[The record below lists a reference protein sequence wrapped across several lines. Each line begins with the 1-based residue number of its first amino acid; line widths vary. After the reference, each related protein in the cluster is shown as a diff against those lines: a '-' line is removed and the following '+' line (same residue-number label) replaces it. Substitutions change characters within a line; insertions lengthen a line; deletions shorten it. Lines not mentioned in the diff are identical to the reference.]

1 MILNKGELMEKII
14 EIYKDA
20 FKSTFGLFK
29 TDGFKLVVSILA
41 IIFMGLTSLFVSDW
55 LSQGGGWY
63 FLLILLCET
72 LLLLPVY
79 VKLFRIIDEI

>member
-1 MILNKGELMEKII
+1 MNKLL

-29 TDGFKLVVSILA
+29 TDGFKLVASILA
-41 IIFMGLTSLFVSDW
+41 LIFMGLTSLFVSDW
-55 LSQGGGWY
+55 LSHGCGWY

-79 VKLFRIIDEI
+79 VKLFRILDDI

>member
-1 MILNKGELMEKII
+1 MNKII

-29 TDGFKLVVSILA
+29 TDGFKLVASILA
-41 IIFMGLTSLFVSDW
+41 LIFMGLTSLFVSDW
-55 LSQGGGWY
+55 LSHGCGWY
-63 FLLILLCET
+63 FLLILFGET

-79 VKLFRIIDEI
+79 VKLCRIIDDI

>member
-1 MILNKGELMEKII
+1 MNKLL

-29 TDGFKLVVSILA
+29 TDGFRLVASILA
-41 IIFMGLTSLFVSDW
+41 LIFMGLTSLFVSDW
-55 LSQGGGWY
+55 LSHGCGWY
-63 FLLILLCET
+63 FLLILLGET

-79 VKLFRIIDEI
+79 VKLFRILDDI

>member
-1 MILNKGELMEKII
+1 MEKLL

-29 TDGFKLVVSILA
+29 TDGFKLVASILGL
-41 IIFMGLTSLFVSDW
+41 IFMGLTSLLVSDW
-55 LSQGGGWY
+55 LSHGCGWY
-63 FLLILLCET
+63 FLLILLGET

-79 VKLFRIIDEI
+79 VKLCRIIDDI

>member
-1 MILNKGELMEKII
+1 MNKLL

-29 TDGFKLVVSILA
+29 TDGFKLVASILA
-41 IIFMGLTSLFVSDW
+41 LIFMGLTSLLVSDW
-55 LSQGGGWY
+55 LSHGCGWY
-63 FLLILLCET
+63 FLLILFCET

-79 VKLFRIIDEI
+79 VKLCRIIENF

>member
-1 MILNKGELMEKII
+1 MEKLL

-29 TDGFKLVVSILA
+29 TDGFKFVVSILA
-41 IIFMGLTSLFVSDW
+41 LIFIGITSLFVSDW
-55 LSQGGGWY
+55 LSHGSGWY
-63 FLLILLCET
+63 FLLILLGET

-79 VKLFRIIDEI
+79 VKLCRIIDYY

>member
-1 MILNKGELMEKII
+1 MNKLL

-29 TDGFKLVVSILA
+29 TDGFKLVASILA
-41 IIFMGLTSLFVSDW
+41 LIFMGLTSLFVSDW
-55 LSQGGGWY
+55 LSHGCGWY

-79 VKLFRIIDEI
+79 VKLFKILDDI

>member
-1 MILNKGELMEKII
+1 MNKLL

-29 TDGFKLVVSILA
+29 TDGFKLVASILA
-41 IIFMGLTSLFVSDW
+41 LIFMGLTSLFVSDW
-55 LSQGGGWY
+55 LSHGCGWY

-79 VKLFRIIDEI
+79 VKLFRILDNI

>member
-1 MILNKGELMEKII
+1 MKKII

-29 TDGFKLVVSILA
+29 TDGFKLVASILLM
-41 IIFMGLTSLFVSDW
+41 IFMGLTSLLVSDW
-55 LSQGGGWY
+55 LSHGCGWY

-79 VKLFRIIDEI
+79 VKLCRIVDEI